1 VSGDNKENNYQ
12 DGFFGEQEFLR
23 HGGTK
28 ESWDGKDNELKA
40 LQASLA
46 ERGLSYTLDD
56 ATGMYL
62 LGKLQGNTEN
72 NTTNPV

>member
-28 ESWDGKDNELKA
+28 ESWFGKENELK
-40 LQASLA
+40 SF
-46 ERGLSYTLDD
+46 
-56 ATGMYL
+56 
-62 LGKLQGNTEN
+62 
-72 NTTNPV
+72 